1 MLVSLIRFFLG
12 FVAAVLVAG
21 VVQVAFVA
29 GTDVLSGAR
38 LQGLGLL
45 VLLAATQSAVF
56 SAPFAIL
63 AAMVAASQP
72 IRSLV
77 YFAAVG
83 LAIGL
88 AGFVAQYVGEAGPET
103 ILNRYAL
110 AAYVVSGLAAGL
122 AYWYVAVP
130 KRRPGR
136 RKLKSRLSS
145 IG

>member
-1 MLVSLIRFFLG
+1 MLVSLIRFILG

-21 VVQVAFVA
+21 AVQVAFVA
-29 GTDVLSGAR
+29 GADLMAGASASR
-38 LQGLGLL
+38 LESLGLL

-63 AAMVAASQP
+63 AAVVAASQP
-72 IRSLV
+72 VRSAL

-83 LAIGL
+83 LAIAL
-88 AGFVAQYVGEAGPET
+88 AGFFAQYAGEAGPDT

-110 AAYVVSGLAAGL
+110 TAYVASGIAAGL

-130 KRRPGR
+130 KKRPTEA
-136 RKLKSRLSS
+136 
-145 IG
+145 